1 MSKTLAQQLS
11 DAEASIIAETLPQ
24 HRFLVSAA
32 ESLGI
37 RYCTLYR
44 KIRQHGIAT

>member
-32 ESLGI
+32 EALGI

-44 KIRQHGIAT
+44 KIRQHGLTT